1 MDWLLIGDK
10 ILEIVFYAAVI
21 LYIVKKWNQ

>member
-1 MDWLLIGDK
+1 MNWLLIGDK

-21 LYIVKKWNQ
+21 VYIVKNWNR